1 MNNQVVRCNNCL
13 MPRETTGLSFDQNGI
28 CALCTDYLQKPH
40 SDDPQKSAAQINS
53 TVENIKERGKGAPYD
68 CVVGVSG
75 GMDST
80 YLLYLL
86 VRKHGLRCIAAY
98 YRTPFTPAEIDV
110 NIRKIVSSLSVPL
123 VEIDISKEYHRQV
136 AAYFVRLWNDSHDQ
150 ILVNLACAPC
160 KFLNRDLYRIAK
172 KHGVRSI
179 VHGINKYESVTVA
192 AGQLRNNKRDKYAF
206 STNLL
211 KVFVIGSR
219 GMKTLFRHP
228 SMLRYFWLAFQASIL
243 YLSPSTAFLRLRYP
257 SISVIN
263 YFHEAEW
270 REQEVKDTLD
280 ELGWKIPDGFKS
292 MKKADCAFAHLKNR
306 MTSLSSGSNYS
317 DSIYSNMVRYG
328 IIKRDAALKRLE
340 QEGQPP
346 EVVMEKALQ
355 IMNLPDNYFSPEAQ
369 CEGISGRV

>member
-1 MNNQVVRCNNCL
+1 MNDQVIRCNNCL
-13 MPRETTGLSFDQNGI
+13 MPHDTAGLSFDQNGI
-28 CALCTDYLQKPH
+28 CALCTDYLQKPY
-40 SDDPQKSAAQINS
+40 SYDPKKSAALINK
-53 TVENIKERGKGAPYD
+53 TVESIKERGKGASYD

-86 VRKHGLRCIAAY
+86 VRKHGLRCMAAY

-110 NIRKIVSSLSVPL
+110 NIRKIVSDLSVPL
-123 VEIDISKEYHRQV
+123 VEIDISKKYHRQV
-136 AAYFVRLWNDSHDQ
+136 AAYFVRLWKASHDQ
-150 ILVNLACAPC
+150 IFVNLACAPC

-192 AGQLRNNKRDKYAF
+192 AGQLRNNKRDNYAF
-206 STNLL
+206 SANFLRM
-211 KVFVIGSR
+211 FVIGSR
-219 GMKTLFRHP
+219 GMKTLFKHP
-228 SMLRYFWLAFQASIL
+228 SMLRYFWMAFQASIL
-243 YLSPSTAFLRLRYP
+243 YLSPFTVFLRLRYP
-257 SISVIN
+257 SINVIN
-263 YFHEAEW
+263 YFHESEW
-270 REQEVKDTLD
+270 REQEVKDTLNKI
-280 ELGWKIPDGFKS
+280 GWKIPDGFKS

-328 IIKRDAALKRLE
+328 IIKRDAALKRLK

-346 EVVMEKALQ
+346 EVVMEKSLQ
-355 IMNLPDNYFSPEAQ
+355 IMDLPADYIAE
-369 CEGISGRV
+369 